1 MKAKEFI
8 DEHRMV
14 WKRNAKTGKV
24 SLKWRCEGGLRHNRT
39 VPKVADCSA
48 SPNVAQAQRMKK
60 TRQRTKIR
68 QARRTSRTKR
78 INPASKLMQRLNLF
92 RK

>member
-14 WKRNAKTGKV
+14 WKRNAKTGKI
-24 SLKWRCEGGLRHNRT
+24 SLRWRCEGGLRHNRT
-39 VPKVADCSA
+39 VPKVSDCSA
-48 SPNVAQAQRMKK
+48 SPDVAQAQRMKT

-68 QARRTSRTKR
+68 QARRSKRTKR
-78 INPASKLMQRLNLF
+78 INPASKLMQRLNIY